1 MTSRTGRYR
10 RRRLTQRQRVN
21 SYDGPDT
28 VETGRCLLGRH
39 TGRGLARLGR
49 GWGRQEG
56 VEITESSFTRAE
68 EAVTEGFR
76 GD

>member
-1 MTSRTGRYR
+1 VTSRNGRYR

-49 GWGRQEG
+49 GWGRQEW
-56 VEITESSFTRAE
+56 SRSQNFKF
-68 EAVTEGFR
+68 EGGGG
-76 GD
+76 GDGGF